1 MSVRIFLNE
10 LKTDERRLAP
20 AEPGRWKADGD
31 FLAKFENDIYVTG
44 EVADRIVNSV
54 PSVFARPIQ
63 FRQALFDSAHPM
75 HRTVRNQW
83 RGLLALFALRKA
95 LGIQMSTTPF
105 AMRDAEAIR
114 KDDSDRQF
122 ALILRNQCPRPA
134 EEWQNWLLLYCQ
146 GQLVGATS
154 PWTMAYTP
162 AGYRV
167 DQGATWV
174 DADGLLDDPFQHLYD
189 AGGKNEELAVLN
201 SWLVQVLAKYPW
213 GMSTDPKSDAGKLR
227 AELDRWRH
235 EIEVRVKPRADAKNL
250 ISEDIEAP
258 SPYSFFFSAIDVSP
272 LRTMVQSDL
281 RLDDLD
287 QCGVIALSRTALQ
300 NPQMKRKRV
309 DGSVR
314 VEDLDL
320 QNLPGPEGQAG
331 WRSRTGAEILR
342 PYVIAEEYFLADRI
356 FRIPLTAHAAAVGT
370 LEYALPLTPA
380 FIKHFG
386 VANINQILSVEPSTD
401 RVTVRLRLPLSNGET
416 LAVEKKY
423 QTSSN
428 VESLPEGTLIPELSL
443 WPDFYDSAW
452 PDNEAILSQTSPNA
466 RTQQIFFA
474 PLYSDGTTDSAFTVR
489 ENTPGVCVWQCVKP
503 PLGFAITVR
512 DAGGKRVNAGV
523 IVRANT
529 QAPRVS
535 GASWNVGV
543 DFGTSNTQ
551 VMLKTTD
558 GERPLVLN
566 GRALPLVQASEVNTL
581 AFHEATHHLGAV
593 APPFPTLLRRES
605 VTTIVAGTGT
615 ETLRGIISPKVN
627 VAAVASNAESFVR
640 DLKWSADA
648 GAQKQYLGQLARII
662 VTEARAAGATRLNV
676 EWSYPLS
683 LPARIRSTMEAF
695 WSSMGNDHSRG
706 GLTVT
711 SGTGMTE
718 SDALC
723 RCVASNEMLP
733 IMAANLSISID
744 IGGGSTDI
752 GFWSDKTLIDRL
764 SFNLAGN
771 DIVRLAAGFD
781 AINRVLLTTGAGVE
795 LSDDFR
801 LDSFR
806 SQPEIIW
813 NALLT
818 AGADRRGASRDAP
831 HAHPFVNE
839 MGKTVSMEWR
849 KCRTG
854 VLLAFGGV
862 FFYAGVHSGRHSKPA
877 AAGVTL
883 YLGGKGSAL
892 LSWLGRPE
900 RVRDILQQCFE
911 AGFAIGSKNVK
922 VGLDLY
928 GPAVG
933 LIGGRDGRIGLKDEV
948 ASGLL
953 EGDALSAALGSE
965 LDLHS
970 TVVGEVNWVD
980 DAGQEL
986 PWNALVSVEKLA
998 RLNPPANDNSSFVAY
1013 FLKQVL
1019 RPMADPY
1026 DLDSEGLQKL
1036 QINQNWT
1043 INAIRMRADEQVM
1056 QPIFAYEL
1064 KSLIRRYTEISSPA
1078 KS

>member
-1 MSVRIFLNE
+1 MSARIFLNE

-31 FLAKFENDIYVTG
+31 FLAKFESDIYVTG

-105 AMRDAEAIR
+105 AMRDAEEIR

-134 EEWQNWLLLYCQ
+134 EEWRNWLLLYCQ

-167 DQGATWV
+167 EQGVTWI
-174 DADGLLDDPFQHLYD
+174 DANGLLDDPFQYLYE
-189 AGGKNEELAVLN
+189 AGDRNEELAVLN
-201 SWLVQVLAKYPW
+201 AWLVQVLAKYPW
-213 GMSTDPKSDAGKLR
+213 GMSTDPQGDAGKLKV
-227 AELDRWRH
+227 ELDRWRQ
-235 EIEVRVKPRADAKNL
+235 EIDVRVKARPDAKNL
-250 ISEDIEAP
+250 ISNDIDAP
-258 SPYSFFFSAIDVSP
+258 SPYGVFFSAIDVLP

-287 QCGVIALSRTALQ
+287 QCNVVVLSRTALQ

-320 QNLPGPEGQAG
+320 QNLPGPEGPAG
-331 WRSRTGAEILR
+331 WRSKTGTEIPK

-356 FRIPLTAHAAAVGT
+356 FRIPVTEHAASAGT
-370 LEYALPLTPA
+370 REYALPLTPA
-380 FIKHFG
+380 FVKHFG
-386 VANINQILSVEPSTD
+386 TANLDQIVSIEPSAD
-401 RVTVRLRLPLSNGET
+401 RVTVRLRLPLTNGEI
-416 LAVEKKY
+416 LAIEKKY
-423 QTSSN
+423 QTSTN
-428 VESLPEGTLIPELSL
+428 VESLPEGTLIPELAV

-452 PDNEAILSQTSPNA
+452 SDNEAILAQASPNA

-474 PLYSDGTTDSAFTVR
+474 PLYADGTSDSAFTVR
-489 ENTPGVCVWQCVKP
+489 ENTPGVCVWRCAKP
-503 PLGFAITVR
+503 PLGFAISVR
-512 DAGGKRVNAGV
+512 DGSGRRVDAGL

-529 QAPRVS
+529 QAPRVY
-535 GASWNVGV
+535 GLSWNVGV
-543 DFGTSNTQ
+543 DFGTSNTH
-551 VMLKTTD
+551 VMLKTVES
-558 GERPLVLN
+558 ERSLILT
-566 GRALPLVQASEVNTL
+566 GRALPLVRASELNTL
-581 AFHEATHHLGAV
+581 AFHEATHHPGTV
-593 APPFPTLLRRES
+593 APPFPTLLRRAN
-605 VTTIVAGTGT
+605 VTTIAAGTGT
-615 ETLRGIISPKVN
+615 EITRGVIAPKVN
-627 VAAVASNAESFVR
+627 VAAVASNAESYVR
-640 DLKWSADA
+640 DIKWSADVD
-648 GAQKQYLGQLARII
+648 AQKQYLEQLARMI
-662 VTEARAAGATRLNV
+662 VTEARAAGATRLNF

-683 LPARIRSTMEAF
+683 LPARIRSTMETF
-695 WSSMGNDHSRG
+695 WSSIGNVHSRA

-711 SGTGMTE
+711 SGTGITE

-733 IMAANLSISID
+733 ILAGNLSISID

-771 DIVRLAAGFD
+771 DIVRLAAGYD
-781 AINRVLLTTGAGVE
+781 TINSALLTMASGVE
-795 LSDDFR
+795 IAGDFR
-801 LDSFR
+801 LDAFR
-806 SQPEIIW
+806 SQPEIVW
-813 NALLT
+813 NALLN
-818 AGADRRGASRDAP
+818 AAASRTEGSRHAP
-831 HAHPFVNE
+831 YAHPFVNE
-839 MGKTVSMEWR
+839 MGRTSSVEWR
-849 KCRTG
+849 KCRTA
-854 VLLAFGGV
+854 VMLAFGGV
-862 FFYAGVHSGRHSKPA
+862 FFYTGVHSGRHLKPA
-877 AAGVTL
+877 SAGVTL

-892 LSWLGRPE
+892 LSWLGRAE
-900 RVRDILQQCFE
+900 RVRDILQQHFT
-911 AGFAIGSKNVK
+911 AGFALGSNNAK
-922 VGLDLY
+922 VGLELY
-928 GPAVG
+928 GPAVS
-933 LIGGRDGRIGLKDEV
+933 GGPEGRIGLKDEV
-948 ASGLL
+948 ANGLL
-953 EGDALSAALGSE
+953 EGDALKAALGSE
-965 LDLHS
+965 LDLNS

-986 PWNALVSVEKLA
+986 PWNTLVAAGKLA
-998 RLNPPANDNSSFVAY
+998 RLNPPANDNSSFAAY

-1019 RPMADPY
+1019 RPMADAN
-1026 DLDSEGLQKL
+1026 DLDVDGLQKL
-1036 QINQNWT
+1036 QVNQNWT
-1043 INAIRMRADEQVM
+1043 INAIRKRADEQVM

-1064 KSLIRRYTEISSPA
+1064 KSVIRRYAEISAPTRS
-1078 KS
+1078 